1 MFHHFIHEI
10 LSAVEMEKIAEEIK
24 LQEEKTAGEI
34 RVSIKQKR
42 KMFEKKSSLRNL
54 AIKEFFRMKINNTLD
69 RSGILLF
76 LILKDKQF
84 YILPDE
90 GITKVLD
97 QNFWNELSNV
107 TEKYFRNKNFFDGII
122 HVIRECGKVLSQH
135 FPRKPDDVNELED
148 RIEIS

>member
-1 MFHHFIHEI
+1 MYHFIHEI

-34 RVSIKQKR
+34 RISIKR
-42 KMFEKKSSLRNL
+42 KKKLFEKKASLRDL
-54 AIKEFFRMKINNTLD
+54 AIKEFFRLKMNNTRD

>member
-1 MFHHFIHEI
+1 
-10 LSAVEMEKIAEEIK
+10 
-24 LQEEKTAGEI
+24 
-34 RVSIKQKR
+34 
-42 KMFEKKSSLRNL
+42 MFEKKSSLRNL
-54 AIKEFFRMKINNTLD
+54 AIKEIFRFKMSNTRN

-107 TEKYFRNKNFFDGII
+107 TEKYFRNKNFYDGII

-135 FPRKPDDVNELED
+135 FPRKPDDVNELDD
-148 RIEIS
+148 RVEVS

>member
-135 FPRKPDDVNELED
+135 FPRKPDDVNELDD
-148 RIEIS
+148 RVEVS